1 LEGWLRIGIWDREGK
16 GTVRAE
22 GLGGQRD
29 WQGRGTRGAEGLA
42 GQRADGNLNE
52 TLMNYQ

>member
-1 LEGWLRIGIWDREGK
+1 MVWTFFFFLGQGGQRDWQGR

-29 WQGRGTRGAEGLA
+29 WQGRGTRRAEGLA
-42 GQRADGNLNE
+42 GQRD
-52 TLMNYQ
+52 